1 MIDDKSCPQTN
12 VTQNVSQ
19 AHCHTAV
26 SRDGG
31 RRATKKVK
39 GRERKIHDPN
49 VRLRHARCHFV
60 QISLVHTCSRLTVGW
75 RMDTVKCKSTLL
87 PLFYAT
93 ALFRVDQGSLSSLQ
107 K

>member
-12 VTQNVSQ
+12 VTQNVLQ

-39 GRERKIHDPN
+39 GRERKIQDDPN
-49 VRLRHARCHFV
+49 CPFAACEM
-60 QISLVHTCSRLTVGW
+60 S
-75 RMDTVKCKSTLL
+75 
-87 PLFYAT
+87 
-93 ALFRVDQGSLSSLQ
+93 FRPD
-107 K
+107 